1 MDRGHEYPCIGDTFI
16 EQNFY
21 KKCQMSSLGNDLWS
35 DWLYNK
41 HQYEERTKTTVY
53 EFMNYSRH
61 DTSHSINILKA
72 IERILGKDRVEL
84 LGLGDMWL
92 ILNAAYAH
100 DIGMATEYSELKELW
115 KDKDFLDYVEK
126 ERDSSDEDSARS
138 ARNYAFLDAFIKKQK
153 AISSPLKDELPNFEW
168 DDYDTWPLEF
178 RKEITS
184 LMAEYIR
191 PRHGERS
198 EKFFRNRTK
207 TGNILLNDRLNNAL
221 GRIVALHMED
231 RENIKQLSR
240 EADGFGDDDVHPQ
253 FIAVLLRVG
262 DLLDLDNNRF
272 DIFTLKHYGKLPHI
286 SALHYMKHQAVEHL
300 LIQPDRIEVTA
311 RSDDFEVCQISM
323 IWFDSLRNE
332 IINMITRWKEIA
344 PPELTGCRMGIP
356 KLKVLHNNMPFENNH
371 AKKFDFDTKKIL
383 DLFTGNNLYDSD
395 LAFIREYVQNAFD
408 ALRIQLWKDLD
419 QESKKRKYIRDSK
432 IKKEDLKPIDLTKE
446 AYDAYPVTIYIRE
459 YRDAKGIVDQS
470 KFVLEIEDVGIG
482 IDENGINSIAH
493 IGSGWRERTNFTNA
507 IKQMRQWF
515 RPTGGFGIGM
525 QSAFMITDKVEIYTK
540 AEGSFGYQ
548 ITVMS
553 KGNPNNILVK
563 RGQNQVTRGT
573 KVHLVIKLAKISTD
587 EKIIKKYGKKLNDED
602 LFDYDNCLENVYSIV
617 KSYIKEMFPNSL
629 FPITVRLDSRNSL
642 SYSTQSEYFFAAEYP
657 DDALGVPPYMDYYE
671 IIKPLNGDEVIRG
684 SLQNFISEARA
695 SGIFCDKLFLY
706 FDEREQ
712 SIRVWDDSTETFYY
726 MEIANE
732 QEVRLLVNYK
742 NVNVTDDSKKYRN
755 SEKTIPYIVNVILDV
770 MGSKV
775 EDTLL
780 VSRNH
785 FKDFTLLEKFY
796 QMKYARAY
804 LRMMIFWQHQG
815 GPKLNIKRWFEATLI
830 CNYVFTEKDYE
841 KDKDVLESD
850 GIDVWE
856 IKEQDLT
863 IRWVRSYYLYY
874 HLYMGLLN
882 RDIILAIPD
891 ETRHINYEI
900 DEGNPTA
907 GEFRR
912 KLVILVDP
920 KTISVLRYYLDKE
933 NEIVIKRPVLKDN
946 AEAGQLD
953 FNAIK
958 IVNKDR
964 TDIQA
969 LSRIQPEQKTDV
981 NTIQDSRAREYKF
994 VTEVPVGQEAL
1005 AVKQVPFIPAESNKM
1020 YIISPYSREI
1030 DAQINRLAHSSNRM
1044 TDKDMQFTPQGLVD
1058 IVFSSEQ
1065 FETLCKWVYEYQIDE
1080 RKYDLADIRQ
1090 AYRQML
1096 LADFS
1101 EFNVNRSD
1109 SQTEK

>member
-1 MDRGHEYPCIGDTFI
+1 MGCGHEYPCIGDTFF

-61 DTSHSINILKA
+61 DTSHSVNILKA

-126 ERDSSDEDSARS
+126 ERDSADEDSARS
-138 ARNYAFLDAFIKKQK
+138 ARHYAFLDAFIKKQK
-153 AISSPLKDELPNFEW
+153 GISSPLENELPNFEW
-168 DDYDTWPLEF
+168 DDYDAWPLEF
-178 RKEITS
+178 RKEITL

-198 EKFFRNRTK
+198 ENFFKSRTK

-231 RENIKQLSR
+231 QENIKQLNR
-240 EADGFGDDDVHPQ
+240 VANGFCDDDVHPQ

-311 RSDDFEVCQISM
+311 CSDDFEVCQISM
-323 IWFDSLRNE
+323 IWFDSLKNE

-344 PPELTGCRMGIP
+344 PPELTGCRMGLP
-356 KLKVLHNNMPFENNH
+356 ELRVLQNNMPFENNH

-383 DLFTGNNLYDSD
+383 DLFTGNNLYDSN

-419 QESKKRKYIRDSK
+419 QESKKRKYIRDSR
-432 IKKEDLKPIDLTKE
+432 IKKEDLKPIDLTKK
-446 AYDAYPVTIYIRE
+446 AYDDYPVTIYIRE
-459 YRDAKGIVDQS
+459 YRDARGIVDQS

-493 IGSGWRERTNFTNA
+493 IGSGWRERTNFTDT
-507 IKQMRQWF
+507 IRQMRQWF

-540 AEGSFGYQ
+540 AADSSGYQ
-548 ITVMS
+548 ITVMN
-553 KGNPNNILVK
+553 KGKPNNILVK
-563 RGQNQVTRGT
+563 RGQNHVAQGT
-573 KVHLVIKLAKISTD
+573 KVHLVIELAKLSAN
-587 EKIIKKYGKKLNDED
+587 EKILEYYGKELNKED
-602 LFDYDNCLENVYSIV
+602 LFDYDNCLENVYRIIKEYV
-617 KSYIKEMFPNSL
+617 KEMFPNSL
-629 FPITVRLDSRNSL
+629 FPITVRLDGRNSL
-642 SYSTQSEYFFAAEYP
+642 SYSIQSEYFFAAEYP
-657 DDALGVPPYMDYYE
+657 DGVLGVPPYMDYYE
-671 IIKPLNGDEVIRG
+671 IVKPLNSDEMIRG
-684 SLQNFISEARA
+684 ILQNFISETRE

-706 FDEREQ
+706 FNEREQ
-712 SIRVWDDSTETFYY
+712 RIRIWDDATETFYY
-726 MEIANE
+726 MDMANE
-732 QEVRLLVNYK
+732 QRVQLLVNYK
-742 NVNVTDDSKKYRN
+742 NVNVTDDSKEYRN
-755 SEKTIPYIVNVILDV
+755 PGKTVPYIVNVILDV

-785 FKDFTLLEKFY
+785 FKAFTLLKKFY

-804 LRMMIFWQHQG
+804 LRMMMYWQHQG
-815 GPKLNIKRWFEATLI
+815 GSKLNMKRWFEATLI
-830 CNYVFTEKDYE
+830 CNYVFPEEDYE
-841 KDKDVLESD
+841 KDKDALEAN
-850 GIDVWE
+850 GVDVWV
-856 IKEQDLT
+856 IREQDLS
-863 IRWVRSYYLYY
+863 IRWIRSYYLYY
-874 HLYMGLLN
+874 HFYMGLLN

-891 ETRHINYEI
+891 ETGHINYEV
-900 DEGNPTA
+900 DEGNPAA
-907 GEFRR
+907 GEFRQ
-912 KLVILVDP
+912 KLVIINDP
-920 KTISVLRYYLDKE
+920 KTISVLRYYLDEE
-933 NEIVIKRPVLKDN
+933 NEIVIKRPVLKDT
-946 AEAGQLD
+946 AETGQPD
-953 FNAIK
+953 FNAIR
-958 IVNKDR
+958 IVNKNGI
-964 TDIQA
+964 DIQT
-969 LSRIQPEQKTDV
+969 LSRIQPEQKMDV
-981 NTIQDSRAREYKF
+981 NTIRDSRAREYKL

-1005 AVKQVPFIPAESNKM
+1005 VVKQVPFIPAESNKM
-1020 YIISPYSREI
+1020 YIISPYSREV
-1030 DAQINRLAHSSNRM
+1030 DAQINRLAHSSSRM
-1044 TDKDMQFTPQGLVD
+1044 PDKDMQFTPQGLVD

-1065 FETLCKWVYEYQIDE
+1065 FEVLCKWVYEHQIDE
-1080 RKYDLADIRQ
+1080 RKYNLEDIRQ
-1090 AYRQML
+1090 AYRQIL
-1096 LADFS
+1096 LSDFPKFEIQNS
-1101 EFNVNRSD
+1101 KF
-1109 SQTEK
+1109 KM